1 MALGGRIRS
10 LRKSKKMTLADLAG
24 DEITKGMMS
33 LIENG
38 KSKPSMETLQHI
50 ARTLDV
56 SVSHLMQE
64 GDDVWTESV
73 LGYEGFTDSF
83 NFPHTFIEEE
93 ILTNL
98 DKVAQNSRGMEVYNI
113 LRVYYRMK
121 GKHETADE
129 YTAKI
134 NEFYKSVGMEQLA
147 VRNKLD
153 DAVSFMYSRDYQEAY
168 NRTLAI
174 EADVLEFKA
183 YDPRIELEHLYHKSI
198 LAASVDREAHVRIGN
213 EAIDLSYELENF
225 KYFGSLNIILG
236 IYYQYTGDVENAE
249 TCQENL
255 RKYLAFNTKKADW
268 IDFMDPENPIMYYY
282 VLTDDSSARAALYES
297 YLARVD
303 AFLEGRTV
311 KNASAK
317 YYRHIF
323 ELELTYFQGRY
334 KEVVDQYRD
343 DMHIRPLAQHPID
356 RIIMAVRSSIYP
368 LSLHHLGRA
377 EDARAE
383 FEKIEATIEDIS
395 DSVFTKEFYMIK
407 DIIFEK

>member
-1 MALGGRIRS
+1 MALGERIRN
-10 LRKSKKMTLADLAG
+10 LRKSKNMTLADLAG

-38 KSKPSMETLQHI
+38 RSKPSMETLQYI
-50 ARTLDV
+50 AGTLDV

-64 GDDVWTESV
+64 GDDEWTESV
-73 LGYEGFTDSF
+73 LEYEGFTDTF
-83 NFPHTFIEEE
+83 NFPYAFIEEE
-93 ILTNL
+93 VLTNL

-121 GKHETADE
+121 GKHEIADE

-134 NEFYKSVGMEQLA
+134 NEFYKSVGMEHLA

-168 NRTLAI
+168 SRMFDI

-183 YDPRIELEHLYHKSI
+183 YDSRIELDHLYHKSI
-198 LAASVDREAHVRIGN
+198 LAASVDREAHVRVGN
-213 EAIDLSYELENF
+213 EAINLSYELENF
-225 KYFGSLNIILG
+225 KYFDSLNIILG
-236 IYYQYTGDVENAE
+236 IYYQYTGDVENSE

-268 IDFMDPENPIMYYY
+268 IDFVDPENPIMYYR
-282 VLTDDSSARAALYES
+282 VLTDDSNARAALYES

-303 AFLEGRTV
+303 SFLEGHTV

-317 YYRHIF
+317 YYRNIF
-323 ELELTYFQGRY
+323 ELELTYFQGKY
-334 KEVVDQYRD
+334 KEVVDGYRD

-368 LSLHHLGRA
+368 LSLHQLGRT

-383 FEKIEATIEDIS
+383 FGKIEETIEDIS

-407 DIIFEK
+407 DIIFGE